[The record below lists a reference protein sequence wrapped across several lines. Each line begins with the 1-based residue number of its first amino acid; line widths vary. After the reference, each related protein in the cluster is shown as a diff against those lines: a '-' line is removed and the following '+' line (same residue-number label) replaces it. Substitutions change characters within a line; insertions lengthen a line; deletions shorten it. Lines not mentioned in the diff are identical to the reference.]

1 MMRLKTEHAA
11 VSPGKARPTQRPLSL
26 LRLATLPGLMLL
38 IGCEAPLNLGR
49 VEQELQEP
57 VRRTDQILAVATT
70 SGLEVAVGSDG
81 LVLRRE
87 SSQVP
92 WQRQILDTRPSLID
106 VEFCPDG
113 SLIAL
118 SFERQLWRSDDRAIN
133 WQPIALDTPENLLDL
148 ACAPDGSYWAVGSFS
163 TLLSSRDGGAS
174 WKENTLGEDAI
185 LSTVQFLEDG
195 SAYATGEFG
204 IVARSEDAGYH
215 WEVLSPIPDDFYPQA
230 AYFATRE
237 RGWVA
242 GLDGRVLHTGD
253 AGLSWQIES
262 TPVVAPLYGIAEA
275 GGELIALG
283 ENGTVLSRRQGQW
296 QSVEVP
302 SMPVWLRD
310 AARQD
315 DGRLLI
321 SGGAGT
327 LLSLDIQ

>member
-11 VSPGKARPTQRPLSL
+11 VSPAKARPTQRPLSL
-26 LRLATLPGLMLL
+26 LRLAILPGLMLL
-38 IGCEAPLNLGR
+38 TGCEAPLNLGG
-49 VEQELQEP
+49 VEQQLQEP

-87 SSQVP
+87 SSQAP

-118 SFERQLWRSDDRAIN
+118 GFERQLWRSDDRAVN

-174 WKENTLGEDAI
+174 WNEDTLGEDAI
-185 LSTVQFLEDG
+185 LSTIQFLDDG

-204 IVARSEDAGYH
+204 IVARSDDSGRH
-215 WEVLSPIPDDFYPQA
+215 WEVLNPIPDDFYPQA
-230 AYFATRE
+230 ARFVTRAQ
-237 RGWVA
+237 GWVV
-242 GLDGRVLHTGD
+242 GLDGRVLHTKD
-253 AGLSWQIES
+253 AGLNWQIEP
-262 TPVVAPLYGIAEA
+262 TPVVAPLYGIVQA
-275 GGELIALG
+275 GEELIALG
-283 ENGTVLSRRQGQW
+283 ENGTLIHRLQGQW
-296 QSVEVP
+296 QLMNGP
-302 SMPVWLRD
+302 LTPVWLRD
-310 AARQD
+310 AARQE
-315 DGRLLI
+315 DGHLLI
-321 SGGAGT
+321 AGGAGT
-327 LLSLDIQ
+327 LLSLDLQ